1 MVANLDL
8 VRSIVA
14 DWERGD
20 FTSAAWADD
29 KIEFVLPD
37 GPDPGS
43 WTGIAAMGEAWGR
56 RISAAESFRIE
67 AEEFRELDDERVL
80 VLTPV
85 SGRSKTTGLDLG
97 QMSRK
102 GATLFHISNGK
113 VTRLVPYFDRDR
125 ALADLGLE
133 GKAVPEES
141 TTPDLVE
148 LSERFFDAAN
158 RRDLEARLSF
168 FAPDA
173 VWDLSAMGVGTFE
186 GRAAIRRFL
195 EDWRGGYEELRY
207 TLEEVVDLGNGVVLA
222 VTRQDA
228 LPAGGTGGEPLREMW
243 IYVFVWVE
251 GMVARVIPH
260 GDLDQAREAAKRL
273 AKERG

>member
-1 MVANLDL
+1 MSENLDL

-20 FTSAAWADD
+20 FTSAEWADD

-56 RISAAESFRIE
+56 RISTAESFRIE

-102 GATLFHISNGK
+102 GATLFHISKGK

-125 ALADLGLE
+125 ALADLGL
-133 GKAVPEES
+133 
-141 TTPDLVE
+141 
-148 LSERFFDAAN
+148 
-158 RRDLEARLSF
+158 
-168 FAPDA
+168 APKDG
-173 VWDLSAMGVGTFE
+173 S
-186 GRAAIRRFL
+186 
-195 EDWRGGYEELRY
+195 
-207 TLEEVVDLGNGVVLA
+207 
-222 VTRQDA
+222 Q
-228 LPAGGTGGEPLREMW
+228 
-243 IYVFVWVE
+243 
-251 GMVARVIPH
+251 
-260 GDLDQAREAAKRL
+260 Q
-273 AKERG
+273 

>member
-1 MVANLDL
+1 M
-8 VRSIVA
+8 RSIIA

-20 FTSAAWADD
+20 FTSAEWADD

-43 WTGIAAMGEAWGR
+43 WSGIAAMGDAWGR

-97 QMSRK
+97 QMSRR

-125 ALADLGLE
+125 AFADLGLE
-133 GKAVPEES
+133 E
-141 TTPDLVE
+141 
-148 LSERFFDAAN
+148 
-158 RRDLEARLSF
+158 
-168 FAPDA
+168 
-173 VWDLSAMGVGTFE
+173 
-186 GRAAIRRFL
+186 
-195 EDWRGGYEELRY
+195 
-207 TLEEVVDLGNGVVLA
+207 
-222 VTRQDA
+222 
-228 LPAGGTGGEPLREMW
+228 
-243 IYVFVWVE
+243 
-251 GMVARVIPH
+251 
-260 GDLDQAREAAKRL
+260 
-273 AKERG
+273 